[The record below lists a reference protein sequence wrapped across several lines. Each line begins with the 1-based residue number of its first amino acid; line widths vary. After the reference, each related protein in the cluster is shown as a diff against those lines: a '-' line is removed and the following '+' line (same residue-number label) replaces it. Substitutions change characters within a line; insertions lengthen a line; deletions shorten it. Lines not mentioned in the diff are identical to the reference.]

1 MDFNQAYDPFR
12 ALQTSW
18 RALKKAPLPLMIG
31 GAVLIITNGGGGG
44 GGNFGSS
51 FDGREEVDWDVL
63 GPLLVGFVGLFC
75 CLGIVFFV
83 ISSWVRI
90 GFANAVEEVL
100 RTGEADVGKVFD
112 GRGRLGSMILAR
124 LLAGVIV
131 IASLLPYG
139 IVILI
144 AALATEGF
152 GRNEELGVGIVL
164 AGLVPCLPI
173 ILYVGLGVALSDQAV
188 ALEGLGPVDSVR
200 RSWSLVKG
208 HRWMLLWYSIVTG
221 FFAMLGICACCIGVF
236 LTGTMTEIAKSES
249 FLAYTRGQER
259 DGWWITTGSAPARA
273 EPGWGSPTELPTKPV
288 GWGAPPP
295 PPPPPPP
302 S

>member
-1 MDFNQAYDPFR
+1 MEFNQAYDPFR

-18 RALKKAPLPLMIG
+18 QALKKAPLPLIIG
-31 GAVLIITNGGGGG
+31 GVVLLITGGGGGG
-44 GGNFGSS
+44 GGNIGSS
-51 FDGREEVDWDVL
+51 FEGKEDVNWDVMA
-63 GPLLVGFVGLFC
+63 PLILGFVGLFC

-100 RTGEADVGKVFD
+100 RTGDSDVGKVFD

-131 IASLLPYG
+131 VASILPYG
-139 IVILI
+139 LVLLI
-144 AALATEGF
+144 AVLATEGF
-152 GRNEELGVGIVL
+152 HRDEELGAGILV
-164 AGLVPCLPI
+164 AGLIPCLPI
-173 ILYVGLGVALSDQAV
+173 IVYVGLGVALTDQVV
-188 ALEGLGPVDSVR
+188 ALEGLQPVDSVR

-221 FFAMLGICACCIGVF
+221 FFAIIGICACCIGVF

-249 FLAYTRGQER
+249 FLALTRGKER
-259 DGWWITTGSAPARA
+259 DGWWITTGSAPASSGT
-273 EPGWGSPTELPTKPV
+273 ESGWGSPAELPGKPV

-295 PPPPPPP
+295 PPP
-302 S
+302 SS

>member
-1 MDFNQAYDPFR
+1 MEFNQAYDPFR

-18 RALKKAPLPLMIG
+18 QALKKAPLPLMIG
-31 GAVLIITNGGGGG
+31 GVVLLITGGGGGGG
-44 GGNFGSS
+44 GGNIGKS
-51 FDGREEVDWDVL
+51 FEGNEDVNWDVL
-63 GPLLVGFVGLFC
+63 APLLVGFLGLFC

-100 RTGEADVGKVFD
+100 RTGDADVGRVFD

-124 LLAGVIV
+124 LLAGLIQV
-131 IASLLPYG
+131 ASVLPYG
-139 IVILI
+139 LVVLI

-152 GRNEELGVGIVL
+152 ERDEELGAAILVAGAVL
-164 AGLVPCLPI
+164 YLPVI
-173 ILYVGLGVALSDQAV
+173 IYVGLGVGLTDQVV
-188 ALEGLGPVDSVR
+188 ALEGLQPVDSIR

-208 HRWMLLWYSIVTG
+208 HRWMLFWYSIVTAI
-221 FFAMLGICACCIGVF
+221 FAFIGICACCIGVF
-236 LTGTMTEIAKSES
+236 LTGTMAEIAKSES
-249 FLAYTRGQER
+249 FLAYTRGRER

-273 EPGWGSPTELPTKPV
+273 EPAWGSPTQLPSKPV

-295 PPPPPPP
+295 PPPPP

>member
-1 MDFNQAYDPFR
+1 MEFNQAYDPFR

-18 RALKKAPLPLMIG
+18 QALKKAPLPLMIG
-31 GAVLIITNGGGGG
+31 GVVLMITSGGGGG
-44 GGNFGSS
+44 GGNIGNS
-51 FDGREEVDWDVL
+51 FQGNEDVNWEVMA
-63 GPLLVGFVGLFC
+63 PLILGFVGLFC

-100 RTGEADVGKVFD
+100 RTGDSDVGKVFD

-124 LLAGVIV
+124 ILAILIA
-131 IASLLPYG
+131 IASFLPYG
-139 IVILI
+139 LVVLI

-152 GRNEELGVGIVL
+152 TRNEEVGAVILVAGAVL
-164 AGLVPCLPI
+164 WLPV
-173 ILYVGLGVALSDQAV
+173 ILYVALGVALTEQVV
-188 ALEGLGPVDSVR
+188 ALEGLRPVDSVR

-208 HRWMLLWYSIVTG
+208 HRWMLLWYSIATG
-221 FFAMLGICACCIGVF
+221 FFAVIGICACCIGIF

-249 FLAYTRGQER
+249 FLAFTRGGER
-259 DGWWITTGSAPARA
+259 DGWWIKTGSAPASA
-273 EPGWGSPTELPTKPV
+273 EPGWGSPAGLPSKPV

-295 PPPPPPP
+295 PPPAG
-302 S
+302 